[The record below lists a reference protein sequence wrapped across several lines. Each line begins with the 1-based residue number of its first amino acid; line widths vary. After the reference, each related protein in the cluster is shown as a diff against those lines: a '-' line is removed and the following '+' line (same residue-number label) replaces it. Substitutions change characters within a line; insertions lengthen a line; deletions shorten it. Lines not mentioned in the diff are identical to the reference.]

1 MISMRGFGMLCA
13 ATFAAALVPAAGL
26 AAPGEAARPRVVV
39 VNAVD
44 LPDSLADIRAQLRTT
59 LNDAVTKHGYDL
71 ASEAGSCA
79 DRECL
84 RVAAVNAGASDV
96 LVATGGRND
105 MRGYHVE
112 LRIWNV
118 ASDREDNAIAECNIC
133 AAQQMVDNVQ
143 NAADPLLDRVP
154 TLHANLSVAAVPP
167 AVTVEPAAGA
177 VPLVEAPAATPE
189 HKKRRWLGWTL
200 IGAGVA
206 AGAASGILFAI
217 NGNGTDAATTA
228 PHNDNS
234 MRDARERTTLVPA
247 FITAGLSAAAIVG
260 GILYLSRGSE
270 DHPGVA
276 LSIQPFGVSLGG
288 SL

>member
-13 ATFAAALVPAAGL
+13 ATLAAAFVPTAGL
-26 AAPGEAARPRVVV
+26 AAPGDSARPRVVV

-71 ASEAGSCA
+71 APEAGSCA

-84 RVAAVNAGASDV
+84 SVAAVHAGASDV
-96 LVATGGRND
+96 LLATGGRND

-118 ASDREDNAIAECNIC
+118 ASDREDNAVAECNIC

-143 NAADPLLDRVP
+143 SAADPLLDRVP
-154 TLHANLSVAAVPP
+154 TLHANLSATAVPSV
-167 AVTVEPAAGA
+167 AVEPASPTA
-177 VPLVEAPAATPE
+177 VPLLAAPAAEPTNP
-189 HKKRRWLGWTL
+189 RRWIGWTL

-206 AGAASGILFAI
+206 GGAVSTYLFAI
-217 NGNGTDAATTA
+217 NGNSTQCTGTATIN
-228 PHNDNS
+228 HCIYHWDNI
-234 MRDARERTTLVPA
+234 VPA
-247 FITAGLSAAAIVG
+247 SIIMGASVAAIVG
-260 GILYLSRGSE
+260 GVLYLHHASQNRG
-270 DHPGVA
+270 DVA
-276 LSIQPFGVSLGG
+276 LTIQPFGLAIGG
-288 SL
+288 RL

>member
-84 RVAAVNAGASDV
+84 KVAAVNAGASDV

-154 TLHANLSVAAVPP
+154 TLHANLSAAAVPSV
-167 AVTVEPAAGA
+167 AAEPGAGA

-189 HKKRRWLGWTL
+189 HKKHRWLGWTL

-206 AGAASGILFAI
+206 GGAVSGILFAI
-217 NGNGTDAATTA
+217 NGNDV
-228 PHNDNS
+228 DNCLP
-234 MRDARERTTLVPA
+234 DPLPTGVARCQHQRTTLIPG

-260 GILYLSRGSE
+260 GVVYLLHGSE
-270 DHPGVA
+270 EHPGLV
-276 LSIQPFGVSLGG
+276 LFVQPFGLSLGG
-288 SL
+288 RL

>member
-1 MISMRGFGMLCA
+1 MLSKRGLGMLA
-13 ATFAAALVPAAGL
+13 ATTLAAVLAPAAGV

-71 ASEAGSCA
+71 APQAGSCA
-79 DRECL
+79 
-84 RVAAVNAGASDV
+84 V

-118 ASDREDNAIAECNIC
+118 ASDREDNAVAECNIC
-133 AAQQMVDNVQ
+133 AASQMVESVAT
-143 NAADPLLDRVP
+143 AADPLLDRVP
-154 TLHANLSVAAVPP
+154 TLHANLSATAMPP
-167 AVTVEPAAGA
+167 AAPAAAAPA
-177 VPLVEAPAATPE
+177 VPLVTTPAPSPE
-189 HKKRRWLGWTL
+189 VKRQHRWLGWTL

-206 AGAASGILFAI
+206 AGAASGLLFAI
-217 NGNGTDAATTA
+217 NGDTTDPANQPASGYTI
-228 PHNDNS
+228 
-234 MRDARERTTLVPA
+234 DARQRTTLAPA
-247 FITAGLSAAAIVG
+247 IVTAGISAAAIAG
-260 GILYLSRGSE
+260 GILYLLHGSE

-276 LSIQPFGVSLGG
+276 LGIQPFGLTLGG
-288 SL
+288 RL

>member
-13 ATFAAALVPAAGL
+13 ATLAAAFVPAAGL

-71 ASEAGSCA
+71 APEAGSCA

-84 RVAAVNAGASDV
+84 KVAAVNAGASDV

-118 ASDREDNAIAECNIC
+118 ASDREDNAVAECNIC

-143 NAADPLLDRVP
+143 SAAAPLLDRVP
-154 TLHANLSVAAVPP
+154 TLHANLTATAAPSV
-167 AVTVEPAAGA
+167 VTTPGPGA
-177 VPLVEAPAATPE
+177 VPLVTTPAEVPE
-189 HKKRRWLGWTL
+189 TKSRHRWLGWTL
-200 IGAGVA
+200 IGAGAA

-217 NGNGTDAATTA
+217 NGNDTDCLSN
-228 PHNDNS
+228 PPGGIEPC
-234 MRDARERTTLVPA
+234 ARQRTTLAPA

-260 GILYLSRGSE
+260 GVVYLLHGGE
-270 DHPGVA
+270 DHSGVA
-276 LSIQPFGVSLGG
+276 LSIQPFGVSVGG
-288 SL
+288 RL

>member
-1 MISMRGFGMLCA
+1 MISMQGFGMLCA
-13 ATFAAALVPAAGL
+13 ATFAAALVPAVGL

-71 ASEAGSCA
+71 APEAGSCA

-84 RVAAVNAGASDV
+84 KVAAVSAGASDV

-112 LRIWNV
+112 LRIWNI
-118 ASDREDNAIAECNIC
+118 ASDREDNAVAECNIC

-143 NAADPLLDRVP
+143 NAAAPLLDRVP
-154 TLHANLSVAAVPP
+154 TLHANLSATAVPSV
-167 AVTVEPAAGA
+167 AVEPAPGT
-177 VPLVEAPAATPE
+177 VPLVAAPDQVPGT
-189 HKKRRWLGWTL
+189 KRRHRWLGWSL

-217 NGNGTDAATTA
+217 NGNDI
-228 PHNDNS
+228 DNCLVS
-234 MRDARERTTLVPA
+234 PPPGVSRCAHQRTTLVPGI
-247 FITAGLSAAAIVG
+247 ITAGISAAAIVG
-260 GILYLSRGSE
+260 GIVYLVHGSE
-270 DHPGVA
+270 DHPGVS
-276 LSIQPFGVSLGG
+276 LSIQPFGLTLGG
-288 SL
+288 RL

>member
-84 RVAAVNAGASDV
+84 KVAAVNAGASDV

-154 TLHANLSVAAVPP
+154 TLHANLSAAAVPSV
-167 AVTVEPAAGA
+167 AAEPGAGA
-177 VPLVEAPAATPE
+177 VPLVEAPAVTPE
-189 HKKRRWLGWTL
+189 HKKHRWLGWTL

-206 AGAASGILFAI
+206 GGAVSGILFAI
-217 NGNGTDAATTA
+217 NGNDV
-228 PHNDNS
+228 DNCLP
-234 MRDARERTTLVPA
+234 DPLPTGVARCQHQRTTLIPG

-260 GILYLSRGSE
+260 GVVYLLHGSE
-270 DHPGVA
+270 EHPGLV
-276 LSIQPFGVSLGG
+276 LFVQPFGLSLGG
-288 SL
+288 RL

>member
-1 MISMRGFGMLCA
+1 MLSKRGLGMLA
-13 ATFAAALVPAAGL
+13 ATTLAAVLVPAAGV

-71 ASEAGSCA
+71 APQAGSCA

-84 RVAAVNAGASDV
+84 HVAAVNAGASDV

-118 ASDREDNAIAECNIC
+118 ASDREDNAVAECNIC
-133 AAQQMVDNVQ
+133 AASQMVESVAT
-143 NAADPLLDRVP
+143 AADPLLDRIP
-154 TLHANLSVAAVPP
+154 TLHANLSATAMPP
-167 AVTVEPAAGA
+167 SAPAAAAPA
-177 VPLVEAPAATPE
+177 VPLVTTPAPAPE
-189 HKKRRWLGWTL
+189 VKRQHRWLGWTL

-206 AGAASGILFAI
+206 AGAASGLLFAI
-217 NGNGTDAATTA
+217 NGDTTDPANQPASGY
-228 PHNDNS
+228 PI
-234 MRDARERTTLVPA
+234 DARQRTTLAPA
-247 FITAGLSAAAIVG
+247 IVTAGISAAAIAG
-260 GILYLSRGSE
+260 GILYLLHGSE

-276 LSIQPFGVSLGG
+276 LGIQPFGLTLGG
-288 SL
+288 RL

>member
-1 MISMRGFGMLCA
+1 MLSKRGLGMLA
-13 ATFAAALVPAAGL
+13 ATTLAAVLAPAAGV

-71 ASEAGSCA
+71 APQAGSCA

-84 RVAAVNAGASDV
+84 HVAAVNAGASDV

-118 ASDREDNAIAECNIC
+118 ASDREDNAVAECNIC
-133 AAQQMVDNVQ
+133 AASQMVE
-143 NAADPLLDRVP
+143 
-154 TLHANLSVAAVPP
+154 SVTSA
-167 AVTVEPAAGA
+167 A
-177 VPLVEAPAATPE
+177 VPLVTTPAPVAEAKSR
-189 HKKRRWLGWTL
+189 HRWLGWTL

-206 AGAASGILFAI
+206 AGAASGVLFAI
-217 NGNGTDAATTA
+217 NGNTT
-228 PHNDNS
+228 
-234 MRDARERTTLVPA
+234 
-247 FITAGLSAAAIVG
+247 
-260 GILYLSRGSE
+260 
-270 DHPGVA
+270 
-276 LSIQPFGVSLGG
+276 
-288 SL
+288 

>member
-1 MISMRGFGMLCA
+1 MISMRAFGMLCA
-13 ATFAAALVPAAGL
+13 ATFATALVPAAGL

-71 ASEAGSCA
+71 APEAGSCA

-84 RVAAVNAGASDV
+84 KVAAVSAGASDV

-112 LRIWNV
+112 LRIWNI
-118 ASDREDNAIAECNIC
+118 ASDREDNAVAECNIC

-154 TLHANLSVAAVPP
+154 TLHANLSATAAPP
-167 AVTVEPAAGA
+167 AMAVEPAPSA
-177 VPLVEAPAATPE
+177 VPLVAATDQVPE
-189 HKKRRWLGWTL
+189 TKNRRRWLGWTL

-217 NGNGTDAATTA
+217 NGNDTDCHSDLPSNVA
-228 PHNDNS
+228 PCL
-234 MRDARERTTLVPA
+234 RQRTTLVPA

-260 GILYLSRGSE
+260 GIVYLVRGSE

-276 LSIQPFGVSLGG
+276 LSIQPFGLSLGG
-288 SL
+288 RL

>member
-71 ASEAGSCA
+71 APEAGSCA

-84 RVAAVNAGASDV
+84 KVAAVSAGASDV

-112 LRIWNV
+112 LRIWNI
-118 ASDREDNAIAECNIC
+118 ASDREDNAVAECNIC

-154 TLHANLSVAAVPP
+154 TLHANLSATTVPP
-167 AVTVEPAAGA
+167 AVSVEPAPGA
-177 VPLVEAPAATPE
+177 APLVTAPDQAPE
-189 HKKRRWLGWTL
+189 TKSQRRWLGWTL
-200 IGAGVA
+200 IGAGVTGGVVSGVLFA
-206 AGAASGILFAI
+206 VNGNNTDCKASGCIYHWD
-217 NGNGTDAATTA
+217 TV
-228 PHNDNS
+228 
-234 MRDARERTTLVPA
+234 VPA
-247 FITAGLSAAAIVG
+247 AIVAGVSAAAILG
-260 GILYLSRGSE
+260 GVLYLHGKGT
-270 DHPGVA
+270 DHSDMA
-276 LSIQPFGVSLGG
+276 LTIQPFGLTLGG
-288 SL
+288 RL

>member
-1 MISMRGFGMLCA
+1 MISMRSVGLLCA
-13 ATFAAALVPAAGL
+13 ATLAAALVPSAGV

-71 ASEAGSCA
+71 APQAGSCA

-118 ASDREDNAIAECNIC
+118 ASDREDNAVAECNIC
-133 AAQQMVDNVQ
+133 AASQMVESVAT
-143 NAADPLLDRVP
+143 AADPLLDRVP
-154 TLHANLSVAAVPP
+154 TLHANLSATAIPPP
-167 AVTVEPAAGA
+167 AAPPSVATSAA
-177 VPLVEAPAATPE
+177 VPLVTTPAPVAEAKSR
-189 HKKRRWLGWTL
+189 HRWLGWTL

-206 AGAASGILFAI
+206 AGAAS
-217 NGNGTDAATTA
+217 
-228 PHNDNS
+228 
-234 MRDARERTTLVPA
+234 ERRWCPP
-247 FITAGLSAAAIVG
+247 S
-260 GILYLSRGSE
+260 
-270 DHPGVA
+270 
-276 LSIQPFGVSLGG
+276 
-288 SL
+288 

>member
-13 ATFAAALVPAAGL
+13 ATLAAAFVPAAGF

-59 LNDAVTKHGYDL
+59 LNGAVTKHGYDL
-71 ASEAGSCA
+71 APEAGSCA

-84 RVAAVNAGASDV
+84 RGAAVNAGASDV

-118 ASDREDNAIAECNIC
+118 ASDREDNAVAECNIC

-143 NAADPLLDRVP
+143 TAADPLLDRVP
-154 TLHANLSVAAVPP
+154 TLHANLSATPVPTVTAAVPDT
-167 AVTVEPAAGA
+167 A
-177 VPLVEAPAATPE
+177 PLVTTPGE
-189 HKKRRWLGWTL
+189 VPETKSRHRWIGWTL

-217 NGNGTDAATTA
+217 NGNETDAAMTA
-228 PHNDNS
+228 PNGDNS
-234 MRDARERTTLVPA
+234 MLYARERTTLVPA

-260 GILYLSRGSE
+260 GIVYLLRGSE
-270 DHPGVA
+270 DHSGVA
-276 LSIQPFGVSLGG
+276 LFVQPFGVSLGG
-288 SL
+288 RL

>member
-13 ATFAAALVPAAGL
+13 ATLAAALVPTVGV
-26 AAPGEAARPRVVV
+26 AAPGDAARPRVVV

-44 LPDSLADIRAQLRTT
+44 LPDSLADIRAQLRTS

-71 ASEAGSCA
+71 APEAGSCA

-84 RVAAVNAGASDV
+84 RVAAVKAGASDV
-96 LVATGGRND
+96 LLATGGRND
-105 MRGYHVE
+105 MRGYHIE

-118 ASDREDNAIAECNIC
+118 ASDREDNAVAECNIC

-143 NAADPLLDRVP
+143 SAADPLLDRVP
-154 TLHANLSVAAVPP
+154 TLHANLSATAVPSVTAEPAPGAIPLVAAPDQVSE
-167 AVTVEPAAGA
+167 TKSR
-177 VPLVEAPAATPE
+177 
-189 HKKRRWLGWTL
+189 HRWLGWTL

-217 NGNGTDAATTA
+217 NGNNIDCMSSSDLPSGVS
-228 PHNDNS
+228 PCV
-234 MRDARERTTLVPA
+234 RQRTTLIPGI
-247 FITAGLSAAAIVG
+247 ITAGISAAAIVG
-260 GILYLSRGSE
+260 GIVYLVHGSE

-276 LSIQPFGVSLGG
+276 LSIQPFGLTLGG
-288 SL
+288 RL